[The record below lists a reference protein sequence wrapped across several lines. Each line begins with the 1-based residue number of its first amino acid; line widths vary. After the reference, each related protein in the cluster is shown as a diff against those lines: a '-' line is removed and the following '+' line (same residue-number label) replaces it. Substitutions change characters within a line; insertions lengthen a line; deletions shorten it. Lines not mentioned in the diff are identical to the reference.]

1 VSHHKQ
7 RASKDN
13 GEQQHRWPAYNVNVA
28 RAQASIEGLFQ
39 HTRLIATIEAEQRTL
54 RLAILTWTHAIEG
67 GIHECKN

>member
-1 VSHHKQ
+1 
-7 RASKDN
+7 
-13 GEQQHRWPAYNVNVA
+13 VNVA